1 MEMDK
6 DTAQT
11 LNELTRAFY
20 KANAD
25 SFSETRQHAWRGW
38 HALATLLAQGRTSN
52 LKVLDLACGN
62 FRLERYLADVLE
74 GVDLEIW
81 AYDNSEKLLA
91 TPFHEEHTTLHVTS
105 VDLVAALLE
114 GPGSIHDC
122 LSAPPCD
129 VTACYGFMH
138 HVPGYQHRAALL
150 DALVEH
156 TRQCGFIAVSFW
168 QFMNDKRLASKALAT
183 TELALE
189 EFGPMHLEEN
199 DYLMGWKDTRG
210 SYRYCHHFDML
221 EIERLSQHIAS
232 RARLLKSF
240 DADGK
245 GQKLN
250 HYCIWQR
257 L

>member
-1 MEMDK
+1 MEMNK
-6 DTAQT
+6 NTAQA

-20 KANAD
+20 RANAD

-38 HALATLLAQGRTSN
+38 HALATLLAQERACS
-52 LKVLDLACGN
+52 LKVLDIACGN
-62 FRLERYLADVLE
+62 FRLERFLAEALE
-74 GVDLEIW
+74 GVEMEIW

-91 TPFHEEHTTLHVTS
+91 TPFHEERMTLHATN
-105 VDLVAALLE
+105 VDLVASLLE
-114 GPGSIHDC
+114 GPDSTHDC
-122 LSAPPCD
+122 FSAPPCD

-138 HVPGYQHRAALL
+138 HVPGFQHRAALL

-156 TRQCGFIAVSFW
+156 TRRYGFIAVSFW
-168 QFMNDKRLASKALAT
+168 QFMNDKRLEGKALAT
-183 TELALE
+183 TKRALE
-189 EFGPMHLEEN
+189 ELGPMLLEEN
-199 DYLMGWKDTRG
+199 DYLMGWKDTKG
-210 SYRYCHHFDML
+210 FYRYCHHFDML
-221 EIERLSQHIAS
+221 EIERLSEHIGS
-232 RARLLKSF
+232 RARLLESF